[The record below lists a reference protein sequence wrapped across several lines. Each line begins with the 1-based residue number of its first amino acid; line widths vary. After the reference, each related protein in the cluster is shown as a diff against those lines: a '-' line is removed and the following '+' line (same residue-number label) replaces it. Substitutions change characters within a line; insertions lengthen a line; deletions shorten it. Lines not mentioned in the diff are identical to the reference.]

1 MEIILGSEE
10 EECQQIIFILFKTKV
25 IIDQRTRVVK
35 NFSYSNLGSLSNSI
49 KFNPYN
55 EFKSYL
61 VVFLDTT

>member
-25 IIDQRTRVVK
+25 IIDQRTRVEK
-35 NFSYSNLGSLSNSI
+35 HFSYSNLGSLSNSI